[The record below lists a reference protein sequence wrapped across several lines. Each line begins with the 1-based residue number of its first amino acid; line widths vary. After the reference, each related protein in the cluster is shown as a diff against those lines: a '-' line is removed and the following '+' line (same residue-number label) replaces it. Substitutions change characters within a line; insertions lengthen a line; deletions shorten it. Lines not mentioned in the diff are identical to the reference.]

1 MVLHTQ
7 KNHLITQKTP
17 LAGNFLKVEN
27 RRKLYRTSTDKWL
40 GGVLG
45 GIAAYLDWDPAL
57 LRIGYLFLTLCSAA
71 FPGIMAYIILWICM
85 PREDATGS

>member
-1 MVLHTQ
+1 M
-7 KNHLITQKTP
+7 KM
-17 LAGNFLKVEN
+17 EN

-71 FPGIMAYIILWICM
+71 FAGIMAYIILWIGM

>member
-1 MVLHTQ
+1 M
-7 KNHLITQKTP
+7 KM
-17 LAGNFLKVEN
+17 EN

-85 PREDATGS
+85 PREDTTGS

>member
-1 MVLHTQ
+1 M
-7 KNHLITQKTP
+7 
-17 LAGNFLKVEN
+17 EN

-57 LRIGYLFLTLCSAA
+57 LRIGYFVDLHASRRRNRQLGKDERTKHVIF
-71 FPGIMAYIILWICM
+71 
-85 PREDATGS
+85 